1 MRRRFLAG
9 CGLLAGVAALA
20 ALELQPLAQG
30 VLTAAFLLTALLA
43 ARVFQRSLTWP
54 IAAVCVVLAAGAGAM
69 LGFADLSAPQ
79 VVLYGL
85 IGLVASTDWGDR
97 WPSSSDW
104 WDRLPGPSK
113 NPADY
118 R

>member
-9 CGLLAGVAALA
+9 CGLVAGVAALA
-20 ALELQPLAQG
+20 ALDLQPLAQG

-43 ARVFQRSLTWP
+43 ARVVQRSLAWP
-54 IAAVCVVLAAGAGAM
+54 IAAVCVVVAAGAGIVMAW
-69 LGFADLSAPQ
+69 ADVSAPE
-79 VVLYGL
+79 VVLIGL
-85 IGLVASTDWGDR
+85 IGLIASTDWGDR
-97 WPSSSDW
+97 WPSLSDW

-113 NPADY
+113 DPADY